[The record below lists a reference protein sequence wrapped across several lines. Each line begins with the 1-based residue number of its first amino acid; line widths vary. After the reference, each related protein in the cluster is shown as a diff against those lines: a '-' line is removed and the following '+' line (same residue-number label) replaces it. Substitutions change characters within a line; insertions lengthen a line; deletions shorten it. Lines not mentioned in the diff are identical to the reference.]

1 MRVKIHLHRQ
11 IKILTNLKMEKE
23 IIISFFKKLQ
33 NELTFVQNEMK
44 NDLENNPMFKTNT
57 KESMQ
62 VIVL

>member
-1 MRVKIHLHRQ
+1 
-11 IKILTNLKMEKE
+11 MEKE